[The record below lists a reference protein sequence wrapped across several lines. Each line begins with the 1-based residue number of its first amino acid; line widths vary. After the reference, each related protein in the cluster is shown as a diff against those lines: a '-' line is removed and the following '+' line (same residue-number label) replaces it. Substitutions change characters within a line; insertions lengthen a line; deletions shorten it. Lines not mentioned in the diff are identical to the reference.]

1 MSSFA
6 ESSRNVEIETRGS
19 ETWLVC
25 EAQREDGSWQP
36 AQINLDDVIGN
47 DDGWF
52 SRETTGFTQSAENID
67 LHFRDENEPWLVAD
81 LPMRDGGYRGQQG
94 INLGLHITN
103 IDGNLE
109 WYGQ

>member
-1 MSSFA
+1 MSFA
-6 ESSRNVEIETRGS
+6 DSAQNVQIERRGD

-36 AQINLDDVIGN
+36 AEINLDEVIGN

-52 SRETTGFTQSAENID
+52 SRETTGFTQSAENIGF
-67 LHFRDENEPWLVAD
+67 HFRDENEPWLVAD